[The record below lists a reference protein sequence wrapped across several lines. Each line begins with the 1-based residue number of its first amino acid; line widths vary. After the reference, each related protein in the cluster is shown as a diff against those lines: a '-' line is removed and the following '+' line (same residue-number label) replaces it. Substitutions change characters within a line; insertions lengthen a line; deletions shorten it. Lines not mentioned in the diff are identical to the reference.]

1 MRKAVFITVLIV
13 LIATPSF
20 AAGRFFVSAGAAA
33 VFPVDSSYRDFYGQ
47 LQVSPELKAGYS
59 FFKRFYVWLGYSFF
73 ASRYTIP
80 DLLDQT
86 SASQQFLA
94 LGIGWET
101 RRSRRLQFDF
111 FAAFA
116 LAAFREKGLGE
127 TVKDIA
133 PGFQLGAGARYFVA
147 RNVFV
152 GMALSFSGASI
163 TLAEAANIQGG
174 DRKLGGLR
182 LGAGLGLRF

>member
-1 MRKAVFITVLIV
+1 MRKPIFIAILLIYFSA
-13 LIATPSF
+13 LSF
-20 AAGRFFVSAGAAA
+20 GASRFFVSAGAAA
-33 VFPVDSSYRDFYGQ
+33 VLPVDSSYRDFYGLVQ
-47 LQVSPELKAGYS
+47 FSPELKAGYS
-59 FFKRFYVWLGYSFF
+59 FFKRFYIWLGYSFF
-73 ASRYTIP
+73 ASSYTIP
-80 DLLDQT
+80 ELQDET

-116 LAAFREKGLGE
+116 MAAFREKGLGA
-127 TVKDIA
+127 TVKDFA

-152 GMALSFSGASI
+152 AMALSFSGASI
-163 TLAEAANIQGG
+163 TLAEAANTQGG